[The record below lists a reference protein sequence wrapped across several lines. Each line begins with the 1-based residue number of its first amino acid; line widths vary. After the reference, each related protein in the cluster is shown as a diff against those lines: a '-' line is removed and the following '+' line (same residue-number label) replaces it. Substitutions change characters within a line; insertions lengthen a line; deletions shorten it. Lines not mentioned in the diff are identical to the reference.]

1 MSGGPSRGSAAGR
14 AVLPACAWPSRR
26 VSFRQLTFCVENL
39 LGMPKLL
46 ASIYDYKDNP
56 DAEPQALSCA
66 PHHHFASWDARSR
79 LSEGA
84 PGSRALSSRLPSH
97 PCPAILK
104 GPLMVLCV
112 ASLAWATRPLS
123 GSGRKHDWILLV
135 TSRGRVSALSFW
147 ASWCPASFLMT
158 RPERRPNRMLS
169 PRQMSPRSN
178 SGHSARGGGTPSPL
192 PAPAPDLSASPP
204 APITTGSSGRVS

>member
-79 LSEGA
+79 LSEGVPREQSPVVPPA
-84 PGSRALSSRLPSH
+84 LPSL
-97 PCPAILK
+97 PGDPQRPSD
-104 GPLMVLCV
+104 GPLRGVLGLGHETTQRV
-112 ASLAWATRPLS
+112 WEETRLDIARDKS
-123 GSGRKHDWILLV
+123 RTCLCLVLLGLV
-135 TSRGRVSALSFW
+135 VPCFI
-147 ASWCPASFLMT
+147 F
-158 RPERRPNRMLS
+158 N
-169 PRQMSPRSN
+169 
-178 SGHSARGGGTPSPL
+178 
-192 PAPAPDLSASPP
+192 DPP
-204 APITTGSSGRVS
+204 